1 MTDVKGS
8 ILGNAVLR
16 REDPTLLT
24 GEDKYFDDM
33 EIDGLGF
40 VYFARSPVAHA
51 NILSIDTTEA
61 KEVEGVVGV
70 WTADDLEL
78 SPYLAFPLFP
88 PHFARPPLAK
98 GKVRLVGDIIAVVVA
113 DSFAAAADAAS
124 MIWMDYDPLPAVTDP
139 EKALEEGAPVLFDE
153 NGSNLCLSL
162 IHI

>member
-40 VYFARSPVAHA
+40 VYFA
-51 NILSIDTTEA
+51 
-61 KEVEGVVGV
+61 
-70 WTADDLEL
+70 
-78 SPYLAFPLFP
+78 
-88 PHFARPPLAK
+88 
-98 GKVRLVGDIIAVVVA
+98 
-113 DSFAAAADAAS
+113 
-124 MIWMDYDPLPAVTDP
+124 
-139 EKALEEGAPVLFDE
+139 
-153 NGSNLCLSL
+153 LSL

>member
-51 NILSIDTTEA
+51 NIISIETSEA
-61 KEVEGVVGV
+61 KEVDGVVGV
-70 WTADDLEL
+70 WT
-78 SPYLAFPLFP
+78 P
-88 PHFARPPLAK
+88 
-98 GKVRLVGDIIAVVVA
+98 
-113 DSFAAAADAAS
+113 
-124 MIWMDYDPLPAVTDP
+124 MIWNSPPISLSRYFRPTLRTPLGERKGTCGRRYCCCCGRFILCCCRCTYDLDGLRPATRYRSWVP
-139 EKALEEGAPVLFDE
+139 NRKRSFF
-153 NGSNLCLSL
+153 
-162 IHI
+162 

>member
-51 NILSIDTTEA
+51 NIISIETSEA
-61 KEVEGVVGV
+61 KEVDGVVGV

-88 PHFARPPLAK
+88 PHFCSPPLGERK
-98 GKVRLVGDIIAVVVA
+98 
-113 DSFAAAADAAS
+113 SAAC
-124 MIWMDYDPLPAVTDP
+124 
-139 EKALEEGAPVLFDE
+139 G
-153 NGSNLCLSL
+153 
-162 IHI
+162 

>member
-1 MTDVKGS
+1 MTAVQGS

-24 GEDKYFDDM
+24 GEDEYFDDM

-51 NILSIDTTEA
+51 TINSINTSDA
-61 KEVEGVVGV
+61 KTVAGVVDI

-78 SPYLAFPLFP
+78 SPLLGFAMFP
-88 PHFARPPLAK
+88 PLFARPLLAQ

-113 DSFAAAADAAS
+113 DS
-124 MIWMDYDPLPAVTDP
+124 L
-139 EKALEEGAPVLFDE
+139 VLQPMQHLRF
-153 NGSNLCLSL
+153 GWILTPCLQ
-162 IHI
+162 

>member
-78 SPYLAFPLFP
+78 SPYLAFPPVSYTHLT
-88 PHFARPPLAK
+88 
-98 GKVRLVGDIIAVVVA
+98 
-113 DSFAAAADAAS
+113 
-124 MIWMDYDPLPAVTDP
+124 LPTILRV
-139 EKALEEGAPVLFDE
+139 
-153 NGSNLCLSL
+153 
-162 IHI
+162 

>member
-33 EIDGLGF
+33 EIDGLGY

-51 NILSIDTTEA
+51 NIISIDTSDA
-61 KEVEGVVGV
+61 KEVQGVVGV
-70 WTADDLEL
+70 WTAEELEL
-78 SPYLAFPLFP
+78 EPHLGFLMFP

-98 GKVRLVGDIIAVVVA
+98 EKVR
-113 DSFAAAADAAS
+113 
-124 MIWMDYDPLPAVTDP
+124 
-139 EKALEEGAPVLFDE
+139 
-153 NGSNLCLSL
+153 
-162 IHI
+162 

>member
-88 PHFARPPLAK
+88 PQFLFQTNHRPFCFCFLLFLSYFVLSFFVLIRPCL
-98 GKVRLVGDIIAVVVA
+98 IVVIF
-113 DSFAAAADAAS
+113 SFYIPFFS
-124 MIWMDYDPLPAVTDP
+124 SSSPSHSIFCQIQNSSHYCVQ
-139 EKALEEGAPVLFDE
+139 K
-153 NGSNLCLSL
+153 
-162 IHI
+162 